1 MKSNLTPGENQEQP
15 NLRSVSAPIVER
27 APLPIV
33 EVQGSGHIVSYV
45 NSAFC
50 RLIGKTREELRG
62 IPFAE
67 IVPGAH
73 ECVPILESVYQTGK
87 AATHALVDSCD
98 EEPACWLYAMWPA
111 LDADQ
116 RPIGVIIQ
124 LTRAENLRL
133 DLTAVNEALLIA
145 GLRQHELTEAA
156 EKHNAQLQAE
166 ISERKAAE
174 EALQQA
180 TQREKLAR
188 EDADI
193 ANRSKDLFLATLSHE
208 MRTPL
213 SAVTS
218 WVGVI
223 RKGGYD
229 PSDVR
234 EGLEVIEKCSRA
246 QAQLINDVL
255 DVSSIIAGKLRLD
268 IRPADLVA
276 VINSAVDL
284 LRHAAQSAEVRLE
297 MELDASAGAVSCDP
311 ARIQQVVLNLL
322 SNAIKFSSR
331 GDLVKVSLGRDGGLA
346 RITVSD
352 SGKGITSDFL
362 PHVFERFRQEESE
375 ITRNH
380 GGLGLGLA
388 IVKTLVELHGG
399 TVEARSEGEQHGA
412 TFIISLPISARP
424 A

>member
-1 MKSNLTPGENQEQP
+1 
-15 NLRSVSAPIVER
+15 VER

-33 EVQGSGHIVSYV
+33 EVQGTCHLVTYV
-45 NSAFC
+45 NAAFC

-62 IPFAE
+62 IPFSE
-67 IVPGAH
+67 ILPGAD
-73 ECVPILESVYQTGK
+73 ECMPILERVYQTGK
-87 AATHALVDSCD
+87 AATHALADGCE

-111 LDADQ
+111 LDAEH
-116 RPIGVIIQ
+116 RPVGVIIQ
-124 LTRAENLRL
+124 LTRAADFRL
-133 DLTAVNEALLIA
+133 DVTAVNEALLIA
-145 GLRQHELTEAA
+145 GLRQHELVEAA
-156 EKHNAQLQAE
+156 ERHNVELQAE
-166 ISERKAAE
+166 IRERKAAE
-174 EALQQA
+174 EALRQA
-180 TQREKLAR
+180 IGREKLAR